1 MKILLLGNGFDL
13 YHKLPTKYEN
23 FLHTTEF
30 LKNNYDSS
38 CDTIGKVFGDAR
50 LQENDRF
57 IKDSYERYKTEYD
70 KIQLEPTKIDKLV
83 DMAKRNMWF
92 SYLLQSF
99 NKDLGWIDFEREIA
113 TVIEKLGIFINSGM
127 TIFQVNTPTY
137 DLKYQYILNCFDY
150 FHEANDIVEMA
161 KGFFRKVKN
170 EYIIEKPL
178 GSKNLELNKDKI
190 IKELQTQLN
199 ELAEMLKLYLKCF
212 IDNAVQE
219 FKEQSVIQKH
229 LDFDDADYVFTLN
242 YTHVYENVY
251 DAEEIAHIHGNTKT
265 NIVLGINADKTDEL
279 YELNTDFISFKKYYQ
294 RVLYRTDFEYK
305 KQIDGLRQYSNG
317 VNSVDVYIVG
327 HSLDIT
333 DEDIIRDIF
342 GVATKIYIYYHDE
355 KAIGTYIKNLVAI
368 YGQKE
373 FERLRTNKELE
384 FVSLYD

>member
-113 TVIEKLGIFINSGM
+113 TVIEQLGIFINSGM

-137 DLKYQYILNCFDY
+137 DLKHQYIRPVCLQYYLCFSDRY
-150 FHEANDIVEMA
+150 A
-161 KGFFRKVKN
+161 
-170 EYIIEKPL
+170 
-178 GSKNLELNKDKI
+178 
-190 IKELQTQLN
+190 
-199 ELAEMLKLYLKCF
+199 
-212 IDNAVQE
+212 
-219 FKEQSVIQKH
+219 
-229 LDFDDADYVFTLN
+229 
-242 YTHVYENVY
+242 
-251 DAEEIAHIHGNTKT
+251 
-265 NIVLGINADKTDEL
+265 
-279 YELNTDFISFKKYYQ
+279 
-294 RVLYRTDFEYK
+294 
-305 KQIDGLRQYSNG
+305 
-317 VNSVDVYIVG
+317 
-327 HSLDIT
+327 
-333 DEDIIRDIF
+333 
-342 GVATKIYIYYHDE
+342 ATW
-355 KAIGTYIKNLVAI
+355 
-368 YGQKE
+368 
-373 FERLRTNKELE
+373 
-384 FVSLYD
+384 